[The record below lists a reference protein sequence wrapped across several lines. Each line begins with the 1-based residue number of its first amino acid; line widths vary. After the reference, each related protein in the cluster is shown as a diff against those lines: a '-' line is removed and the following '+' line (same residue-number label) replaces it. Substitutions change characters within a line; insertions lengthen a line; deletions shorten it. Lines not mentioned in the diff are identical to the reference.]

1 MATRSVRRAS
11 DWNALSAPHRV
22 FETRDRKHSYVT
34 HLYAVSVVVPTYNEA
49 GGIEKLIAALTGM
62 FQKMGVDGEIVI
74 VDDNSP
80 DGTGTIVDGLAG
92 RFPCRCVHRT
102 GKLGLAS
109 AVIDGWKTCA
119 SPILGVMDADFSHD
133 IEIVPQLVGALTSGE
148 FQLAIGSR
156 YVRGGGITNWPWR
169 RRVTSRVAIM
179 LAQPLTPVR
188 DITSGYLFFKREVID
203 GVELDPI
210 GFKIGLEVV
219 MKGKYQKVKEVPYV
233 FTDRTHGESKLNS
246 GEIFNYLKQLS
257 KMYFGSARPHSASAG
272 APARGRE

>member
-1 MATRSVRRAS
+1 
-11 DWNALSAPHRV
+11 
-22 FETRDRKHSYVT
+22 VT
-34 HLYAVSVVVPTYNEA
+34 HSYAVSVVVPTYNEA
-49 GGIEKLIAALTGM
+49 AGIEKLIAALSAA
-62 FQKMGVDGEIVI
+62 FQKMGVDGEVVI

-80 DGTGTIVDGLAG
+80 DGTGSIVDELAS
-92 RFPCRCVHRT
+92 RYPCRCVHRA

-109 AVIDGWKTCA
+109 AVIDGWKTCT

-133 IEIVPQLVGALTSGE
+133 IEIVPQLIGALTSGE
-148 FQLAIGSR
+148 FELAIGSR

-169 RRVTSRVAIM
+169 RRVTSKVAIM

-188 DITSGYLFFKREVID
+188 DITSGFLFFKREVID

-219 MKGKYQKVKEVPYV
+219 MKGKYQKVTEVPYV

-257 KMYFGSARPHSASAG
+257 KMYFGGSRPHNASAG
-272 APARGRE
+272 APVRGRE

>member
-1 MATRSVRRAS
+1 M
-11 DWNALSAPHRV
+11 
-22 FETRDRKHSYVT
+22 T
-34 HLYAVSVVVPTYNEA
+34 HLYTLSVVIPTYNEA
-49 GGIEKLIAALTGM
+49 GGIEKLIGALTGV
-62 FQKMGVDGEIVI
+62 FKSEGIDGEIVI

-80 DGTGTIVDGLAG
+80 DGTGAIVDSLAA
-92 RFPCRCVHRT
+92 RYPCRCVHRA

-109 AVIDGWKTCA
+109 AVIDGWNTCA
-119 SPILGVMDADFSHD
+119 SPILGVMDGDFSHD
-133 IEIVPQLVGALTSGE
+133 INIVPQLIGALTSGE
-148 FQLAIGSR
+148 YELAIGSR

-203 GVELDPI
+203 GIELDPI

-219 MKGKYQKVKEVPYV
+219 MKGKYRKVKEVPYV

-257 KMYFGSARPHSASAG
+257 KMYFGGARPHNESAD
-272 APARGRE
+272 APNRGQK

>member
-1 MATRSVRRAS
+1 
-11 DWNALSAPHRV
+11 
-22 FETRDRKHSYVT
+22 VT
-34 HLYAVSVVVPTYNEA
+34 HSYAVSVVVPSYNEA
-49 GGIEKLIAALTGM
+49 GGIEKLITTLDGV
-62 FQKMGVDGEIVI
+62 FRKMGIEGEIVI

-80 DGTGTIVDGLAG
+80 DGTGAIVDELAN
-92 RFPCRCVHRT
+92 RYPCRCVHRA

-109 AVIDGWKTCA
+109 AVIDGWKTCT

-133 IEIVPQLVGALTSGE
+133 IEIVPQLVGALTSGG
-148 FQLAIGSR
+148 FDLAIGSR

-219 MKGKYQKVKEVPYV
+219 MKGKYQKVTEVPYV

-257 KMYFGSARPHSASAG
+257 KMYFGGARPHSASAG

>member
-1 MATRSVRRAS
+1 M
-11 DWNALSAPHRV
+11 SAPSCRPLQWRYRWSRGCAA
-22 FETRDRKHSYVT
+22 RDRNHDYVT
-34 HLYAVSVVVPTYNEA
+34 HSYAVSVVIPTYNEA
-49 GGIEKLIAALTGM
+49 GGIENLIAALSAVFSKAGI
-62 FQKMGVDGEIVI
+62 DGEIVI

-80 DGTGTIVDGLAG
+80 DGTGAIVDSLAA
-92 RFPCRCVHRT
+92 RYPCRCVHRA

-133 IEIVPQLVGALTSGE
+133 IQIMPQLIASITSGG

-169 RRVTSRVAIM
+169 RRVTSKVAIM
-179 LAQPLTPVR
+179 LAQPLTPVK
-188 DITSGYLFFKREVID
+188 DITSGYLFFRREVID

-219 MKGKYQKVKEVPYV
+219 MKGKYEKVKEIPYV

-246 GEIFNYLKQLS
+246 GEIVNYLKQLS
-257 KMYFGSARPHSASAG
+257 KLYFGGGRNSAKAAAGSAKG
-272 APARGRE
+272 QK